1 MLPLNLLPGPSN
13 IVAPDPQT
21 SSGRFSTFVRTAT
34 RFAAILALL
43 AFFGAGL
50 WLITIWMHYSQVETL
65 RASCQRWQTE
75 QNWAKLLLAAQEWRR
90 LEPGNREA
98 MQAAATAGKELRQ
111 PASVVEILK
120 NYPAESKED
129 IPWLTMLADMQ
140 FGPLRTPL
148 EGIKPSLQILK
159 IDPRAIDIR
168 RRLIFFYA
176 VTVQPVELL
185 ANVRE
190 AAESEGDLPE
200 FYAYAFLADGLK
212 LRNALDR
219 IKVWMG
225 SEREEV
231 LMVAYALNT
240 ARNLEGGVP
249 PIDEVEATKLRNSQA
264 QRASYLQKL
273 RDMFPDNHQVL
284 AYDLGQ
290 AVNAGQ
296 TLACAELLK
305 RATSIADADYRFWRA
320 RGWLF
325 LKAGDLSEAQQAF
338 TEALR
343 LHPIDW
349 RTRYYLAELS
359 RRNRNL
365 EFADQQ
371 YQLAADGKQL
381 EADFLAAAD
390 VQRISPEL
398 FFRLREFA
406 QRCGDELTARRL
418 KQVVSVTES
427 TKPDGAGP
435 GSAELESARQR
446 SDAPVTTTPP

>member
-1 MLPLNLLPGPSN
+1 M
-13 IVAPDPQT
+13 APDPQT
-21 SSGRFSTFVRTAT
+21 SSGRFSTFTRTAS
-34 RFAAILALL
+34 RFTAIVALV

-50 WLITIWMHYSQVETL
+50 WLITIWMHYSQIETL

-90 LEPGNREA
+90 LEPDNRSA
-98 MQAAATAGKELRQ
+98 MQAGATAAKELRQ
-111 PASVVEILK
+111 PASVVEFLK

-185 ANVRE
+185 SQVRE

-212 LRNALDR
+212 LRNALER
-219 IKVWMG
+219 IKGWM
-225 SEREEV
+225 STEREEV
-231 LMVAYALNT
+231 MMVAYALNT

-249 PIDEVEATKLRNSQA
+249 PVDEVEATKLRNSQA

-273 RDMFPDNHQVL
+273 RDMFPHNHQVL

-296 TLACAELLK
+296 TLTCAELLK
-305 RATSIADADYRFWRA
+305 QATSIADTDYRFWRA
-320 RGWLF
+320 RGWLL

-349 RTRYYLAELS
+349 RTRYYQAELS
-359 RRNRNL
+359 RRDRNL

-406 QRCGDELTARRL
+406 HKCGDELTARRL

-427 TKPDGAGP
+427 GKPVDAGS
-435 GSAELESARQR
+435 GSVGQESAPQK
-446 SDAPVTTTPP
+446 STGQESNAPVTTTPR